1 MWINVKDKL
10 PDLKKFK
17 DGDLINKRYK
27 KILET
32 HFAFDEKKDINYD
45 NIFGLNIYEESE
57 PVLVKFK
64 TYALDDD
71 KFRIGIGILTKYQY
85 AVVLENCDKNGN
97 EIRGMVINQ
106 PEITNEFLVYCS
118 EWEDGAAFASID
130 EEEEYTET
138 IVYEWMH
145 LPKI

>member
-1 MWINVKDKL
+1 
-10 PDLKKFK
+10 
-17 DGDLINKRYK
+17 
-27 KILET
+27 
-32 HFAFDEKKDINYD
+32 
-45 NIFGLNIYEESE
+45 
-57 PVLVKFK
+57 
-64 TYALDDD
+64 
-71 KFRIGIGILTKYQY
+71 
-85 AVVLENCDKNGN
+85 
-97 EIRGMVINQ
+97 MVINQ